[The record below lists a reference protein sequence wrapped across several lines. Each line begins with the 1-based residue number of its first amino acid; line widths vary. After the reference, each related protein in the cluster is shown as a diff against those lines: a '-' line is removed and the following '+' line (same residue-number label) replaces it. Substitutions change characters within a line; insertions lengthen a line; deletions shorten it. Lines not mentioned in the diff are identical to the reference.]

1 MKIKIFTLIAVFVI
15 LFIACDHGIE
25 PKPEPDIEQVSGFK
39 GTLTFIGEWPDSI
52 KRTHI
57 VIFKNPLLAPTDF
70 VLTNLRFISDEIPF
84 GTSTYNYSSLDT
96 AVIPPEPGPFE
107 PGEYAYVAVAHQ
119 ATEFLSL
126 ARRDWFVSGVYYANN
141 DTTTPGVM
149 VVPPDRMVE
158 NINIKCDFNNPP
170 PQPPGG
176 F

>member
-1 MKIKIFTLIAVFVI
+1 MKFNLILSFLFFI
-15 LFIACDHGIE
+15 LLLNSCDNGLE
-25 PKPEPDIEQVSGFK
+25 PKPEPDVDQVSGFK
-39 GTLTFIGEWPDSI
+39 GTVTFIGEWPDSI

-57 VIFKNPLLAPTDF
+57 VVFKDPLLQPTDF
-70 VLTNLRFISDEIPF
+70 VLTNLRFISNEIAF
-84 GTSTYNYSSLDT
+84 GSSTFNFSSLDS
-96 AVIPPEPGPFE
+96 AVIPPEPGSFE

-126 ARRDWFVSGVYYANN
+126 ARRDWFVSGIYYANN
-141 DTTTPGVM
+141 DTITPGVM

-158 NINIKCDFNNPP
+158 NINITCDFNNPP